1 VYAPKAETVTLQD
14 DASAERL
21 AADAAAVDGAA
32 EAGAGD
38 EGLDTAADAKGASPT
53 EDATF
58 GVSGKL
64 WNGVL
69 VMYDRATGSHWTAV
83 DGRALEGEREG
94 ESLEHV
100 PSTYTTWARWRDRHP
115 DTLVLE
121 KPEDEREQTGS
132 RYAEYFADPDRLFL
146 PELGEGLGGVAAKS
160 VVFGVRTDD
169 GQAAVTEDLLTAR
182 TVVNGLCGDVP
193 VAWIL
198 DPATEG
204 VTAVERRLDGEV
216 LVLAPGG
223 ATGDATVRLRDVAS
237 GVELRVEHF
246 PSLRI
251 DRAFWYAWKRSHP
264 ASTVLAR

>member
-1 VYAPKAETVTLQD
+1 MYAPKAETVTLQD
-14 DASAERL
+14 DAADEPL
-21 AADAAAVDGAA
+21 TAPTAPGDGGQHAASDPATEAAPP
-32 EAGAGD
+32 
-38 EGLDTAADAKGASPT
+38 S

-83 DGRALEGEREG
+83 DGRALEGERQG
-94 ESLEHV
+94 EHLEHV

-182 TVVNGLCGDVP
+182 SVVNGLCGDVP
-193 VAWIL
+193 VAWIR

-216 LVLAPGG
+216 LVLGPGG
-223 ATGDATVRLRDVAS
+223 ASGRLRDVAS
-237 GVELRVEHF
+237 GVDLRVERF

-251 DRAFWYAWKRSHP
+251 DRSFWYAWKRSHP